1 MNETQTYTIK
11 QLADMA
17 SVTTRTL
24 RYYDQIG
31 LLVPAS
37 TGGNGYRYYD
47 RESLLRLQQILFL
60 RELDVPLKE
69 IRGLLSQ
76 PDLDLQVVLCRHR
89 TALDG
94 RRKRMQKLIETID
107 HTIANLKG
115 ENTMTDN
122 EYFEGFDQSQYEEE
136 VKERWGDT
144 PQYAESQRKWKS
156 FSKEQKDAILKKSSE
171 LTLRMVAQEGSTPE
185 DADVQ
190 AAVGEYFTHMNQS
203 FYTFNLEFF
212 RNLSDM
218 WVADERFAANYEKIR
233 TGGAEFVR
241 QAVHIYCDKHQT
253 PV

>member
-1 MNETQTYTIK
+1 MNNTQAYTIK
-11 QLADMA
+11 QIADLA

-31 LLVPAS
+31 LLSPAS
-37 TGGNGYRYYD
+37 TGGNGYRYYN
-47 RESLLRLQQILFL
+47 RGSLLRLQQILFL
-60 RELDVPLKE
+60 RELDVPLQE

-76 PDLDLQVVLCRHR
+76 PNLNLQTVLSRHR
-89 TALDG
+89 AALDG
-94 RRKRMQKLIETID
+94 RSKRLQKLIETID
-107 HTIANLKG
+107 HTISNLKG
-115 ENTMTDN
+115 ENNMTDS

-136 VKERWGDT
+136 VRERWGDT

-156 FSKEQKDAILKKSSE
+156 FTKEQKDAILKTSSE
-171 LTLRMVAQEGSTPE
+171 LTLRMVAQADSSPD

-233 TGGAEFVR
+233 KGGAAFVR
-241 QAVHIYCDKHQT
+241 QAVHIYCDNH
-253 PV
+253 